1 MMIKVLIQEKYVK
14 HFHFICILKH
24 SLKVYKYFL
33 GIVRDFFTL
42 SVIDRTNGPKKKKT
56 QIDV

>member
-42 SVIDRTNGPKKKKT
+42 SVIDRTNGPKKKKPK
-56 QIDV
+56 